1 MPLGFPLFRGISTL
15 PLVNNPSG
23 SSSVLLRAYVPRW
36 NSAIGVTLGALV
48 TALCGFV
55 LWRSLRGPVPIPL
68 PLTVLVAL
76 IGLAILWATAYFIVS
91 MSRPPLMLEATPRG
105 IQTYLDLK
113 SHRYVADSQLIPWQT
128 ILHIDYYRT
137 VDAIMP
143 EGARGRFRVDTAR
156 LQLKPGH
163 GLPVESLSILQR
175 LSFPS
180 FDAGDKTGI
189 DWDNTIFLPATTNF
203 GAPQSLAEKLE
214 DLRQA
219 SVGAL

>member
-1 MPLGFPLFRGISTL
+1 
-15 PLVNNPSG
+15 
-23 SSSVLLRAYVPRW
+23 
-36 NSAIGVTLGALV
+36 
-48 TALCGFV
+48 
-55 LWRSLRGPVPIPL
+55 L

-76 IGLAILWATAYFIVS
+76 IGLAILWATAYFIAS
-91 MSRPPLMLEATPRG
+91 MIRPPLMLEATPQG

-113 SHRYVADSQLIPWQT
+113 SHRYVANSQLIPWRA

-143 EGARGRFRVDTAR
+143 EGARGRFHVDTAR

>member
-1 MPLGFPLFRGISTL
+1 MSA
-15 PLVNNPSG
+15 

-55 LWRSLRGPVPIPL
+55 LWRSVSGGVPV
-68 PLTVLVAL
+68 PLTVLVSL
-76 IGLAILWATAYFIVS
+76 IGLAMLWVTAYFIAS
-91 MSRPPLMLEATPRG
+91 IIRPPVMLEATPRG
-105 IQTYLDLK
+105 ILTYLDLE
-113 SHRYVADSQLIPWQT
+113 SHRYVDNSQLIPWHT

-143 EGARGRFRVDTAR
+143 EGARGRFHVDTAR

-163 GLPVESLSILQR
+163 GLPVDRLSILKR

-189 DWDNTIFLPATTNF
+189 DWDNTIFLPATTSL

-214 DLRQA
+214 GLRQA
-219 SVGAL
+219 SVGAH